1 MLIHKIIFSFLS
13 VLSILALLD
22 IFQNREPSLNL
33 EWAVVFITVFYIWLF
48 ISQTIKKNVNKD

>member
-1 MLIHKIIFSFLS
+1 MLIHKIILSFIS

-33 EWAVVFITVFYIWLF
+33 EWAVVFITVFYTWLF
-48 ISQTIKKNVNKD
+48 IGQTIKKNVNKD

>member
-1 MLIHKIIFSFLS
+1 MLIHKIILSFIS

-33 EWAVVFITVFYIWLF
+33 EWAVVFIMVFYTWLF
-48 ISQTIKKNVNKD
+48 IGQTIKKNVNKD

>member
-1 MLIHKIIFSFLS
+1 MLIHKIILSFIS

-22 IFQNREPSLNL
+22 IFQNREPSLTL
-33 EWAVVFITVFYIWLF
+33 EWAVVFITVYYTWLF

>member
-1 MLIHKIIFSFLS
+1 MLIHKTILSFLS

-33 EWAVVFITVFYIWLF
+33 EWAVVFITEFYIWLF
-48 ISQTIKKNVNKD
+48 IGQTIKKNVNKD

>member
-1 MLIHKIIFSFLS
+1 MLIHKIILSFIS

>member
-1 MLIHKIIFSFLS
+1 MLIHKIILSFLS

-22 IFQNREPSLNL
+22 IFSNKELSLTL

-48 ISQTIKKNVNKD
+48 IGQTIKKNVNKD

>member
-1 MLIHKIIFSFLS
+1 MLIHKIILSFLS
-13 VLSILALLD
+13 VLSILALPD

>member
-1 MLIHKIIFSFLS
+1 MLIHKIILSFIS

-22 IFQNREPSLNL
+22 IFPNREPSLTL

>member
-1 MLIHKIIFSFLS
+1 MLIHKIILSFLS

-22 IFQNREPSLNL
+22 IFQNREPSLTL

>member
-1 MLIHKIIFSFLS
+1 MLIHKIILSFIS

-22 IFQNREPSLNL
+22 IFQNREPSLTL

>member
-1 MLIHKIIFSFLS
+1 MLIHKIILSFLS

-48 ISQTIKKNVNKD
+48 IGQTIKKNVNKD

>member
-1 MLIHKIIFSFLS
+1 MLIHKIILSFIS
-13 VLSILALLD
+13 VLSILALVD
-22 IFQNREPSLNL
+22 IFQNREPSLTL

>member
-1 MLIHKIIFSFLS
+1 MLIHKIILSFLS

>member
-1 MLIHKIIFSFLS
+1 MLIHKIILSFLS

-22 IFQNREPSLNL
+22 IFQNREPSLTL

-48 ISQTIKKNVNKD
+48 IGQTIKKNVNKE

>member
-1 MLIHKIIFSFLS
+1 MLIHKIILSFLS

-48 ISQTIKKNVNKD
+48 IGQTINFFLNKD